1 MEKLIIPIFII
12 INTIIYETAYKT
24 SKWFYTS
31 NRVLIYL
38 ITDFISIQL
47 IISVLKNKK
56 NKTEREEK
64 LLTEDRKLITQIL
77 PLIIFSVSILLEYF
91 LPNLTIIFF
100 IIFPVTMSLVR
111 AFKD

>member
-1 MEKLIIPIFII
+1 M
-12 INTIIYETAYKT
+12 IY
-24 SKWFYTS
+24 
-31 NRVLIYL
+31 I

-56 NKTEREEK
+56 KKTEREER

-77 PLIIFSVSILLEYF
+77 PILVFTLLFVIEYY

-100 IIFPVTMSLVR
+100 IIFPVTMSLIR